1 MTRIRRITGV
11 ALAAT
16 FLACLAAPGLAQTSA
31 PAPSAAT
38 PGPGG
43 SLDVARATL
52 PNGLQVVVLRD
63 PLAPV
68 VSTWMNYLAGSND
81 EPIEGLA
88 HAQEHMLFRGSKTID
103 ASQFSQSIAVTGGN
117 FNADTENSAT
127 QFFFEVPSQDLE
139 VALQL
144 ERSRAAGVLDS
155 QHLWDQ
161 ERGAITQEVTRDNSS
176 ADYRLFDKVVRH
188 VFAGT
193 PYADPGLGTVASFK
207 RVDQAALRAFYAR
220 WYHPNNAIY
229 VIAGDVD
236 PQRTIARVRALFGD
250 LKAAPLPAHRAV
262 ALPALTPITLRDY
275 SSDPVVSTFVAY
287 RVPGY
292 TSPDYFAEQIL
303 TDVLNSQR
311 GALFDLQA
319 TGKALATFAQAQTY
333 QEAGVSLVGSVVP
346 VTTSGDAAIKDVE
359 AVIDGYKTTGVP
371 ADLVEVAKRREVAQ
385 AETARTSISG
395 LANLWSQSLAVEH
408 RTPDDDLAGLENV
421 SVDDVNR
428 VLRRYYDNT
437 TATVAIATPKDA
449 AGSAFGS
456 KAGEDNT
463 IIPAANTQLPAFAK
477 RVLADLHVPH
487 ATVAPSLQTLA
498 NGIKLVVVPETV
510 SKTVSLRGIVLSDP
524 DLEDAPGKEGV
535 ESLVDALFPFGT
547 ATYDRLAYQTE
558 LDKIAASATAGRSF
572 SLDVLS
578 SQFDRGVDLLAG
590 DELHPAFPAAAFAIV
605 KQQEIGQLTG
615 AIRSPDFKAQIAL
628 VDGLYPVG
636 DAVRRY
642 ATPQSVTGVTLD
654 DVKASYAMM
663 YRPDLTTIVVVG
675 DITPEHA
682 RAAIDR
688 AFGGWTAS
696 GPKPEVFEPAVP
708 VNRAG
713 STTVPATGRI
723 QSDVTLAQVLPIG
736 YHDPD
741 YAALSLGDQVLTGG
755 FYASLL
761 FHDLREVHGYA
772 YTVSSGIAWS
782 ENRSVFT
789 INYGS
794 DPANVG
800 PAAKLVRDDLQR
812 LRTTPLD
819 AGRLQR
825 AKALMAGS
833 LPLGSESYDGLAASL
848 SRYASTGRPLDF
860 DRQIVTQ
867 ALAVTPKSLEAALA
881 RHIRPDDFTRVVTAP
896 AK

>member
-1 MTRIRRITGV
+1 MTRIRRITGA
-11 ALAAT
+11 ALAAV
-16 FLACLAAPGLAQTSA
+16 FLACLANPGLAQTS
-31 PAPSAAT
+31 PT

-43 SLDVARATL
+43 AADVARATL
-52 PNGLQVVVLRD
+52 PNGLQVVVIRD

-68 VSTWMNYLAGSND
+68 VSVWMNYLAGSDD
-81 EPIEGLA
+81 ESIEGLA

-117 FNADTENSAT
+117 FNADTENAAT
-127 QFFFEVPSQDLE
+127 QFFFEVPAQDLD

-144 ERSRAAGVLDS
+144 ERSRATGVLDS

-176 ADYRLFDKVVRH
+176 ADYRLFDKTVRH
-188 VFAGT
+188 LFAGT

-207 RVDQAALRAFYAR
+207 RVDQNDLRAFYAR

-236 PQRTIARVRALFGD
+236 PQATIARVRALFGD
-250 LKAAPLPAHRAV
+250 IPAVPVPAHRSV
-262 ALPALTPITLRDY
+262 TLSPLTPVTLRDN
-275 SSDPVVSTFVAY
+275 SSDPVVSAFVAY
-287 RVPGY
+287 RVPGFF
-292 TSPDYFAEQIL
+292 SPDYFASAIL
-303 TDVLNSQR
+303 SDVLNSQR

-333 QEAGVSLVGSVVP
+333 QQAGVSLVGSVVP
-346 VTTSGDAAIKDVE
+346 VTTSGDAAVKDVE

-371 ADLVEVAKRREVAQ
+371 ADLVEVAKRREVTQ
-385 AETARTSISG
+385 AEAARTSISG
-395 LANLWSQSLAVEH
+395 LASAWSQALAVEH
-408 RTPDDDLAGLENV
+408 RTPDDDLAGLEKV
-421 SVDDVNR
+421 TVDDVNR
-428 VLRRYYDNT
+428 VLRTYYDNA

-487 ATVAPSLQTLA
+487 ATVAPTLQTLP
-498 NGIKLVVVPETV
+498 NGLKLVVVPETV

-558 LDKIAASATAGRSF
+558 LDKIAATASAGRSF
-572 SLDVLS
+572 NLDVLS
-578 SQFDRGVDLLAG
+578 SQFDRGLDLLAD

-615 AIRSPDFKAQIAL
+615 TVRSPDFKAQIAL
-628 VDGLYPVG
+628 VNALYPNG
-636 DAVRRY
+636 DPIRRY
-642 ATPQSVTGVTLD
+642 ATPQSVAGVSLD
-654 DVKASYAMM
+654 DVKASYAAM
-663 YRPDLTTIVVVG
+663 YRPDLTTIVIVG
-675 DITPEHA
+675 DITPDHA
-682 RAAIDR
+682 RAAVER

-696 GPKPEVFEPAVP
+696 GPKPAVFEPAVKP
-708 VNRAG
+708 NRAL
-713 STTVPATGRI
+713 TTVVPATGRV
-723 QSDVTLAQVLPIG
+723 QADVTLAEVLPIG

-741 YAALSLGDQVLTGG
+741 YAALALGDQVLTGG

-772 YTVSSGIAWS
+772 YSVSSGIAWS
-782 ENRSVFT
+782 QNRSVFT
-789 INYGS
+789 INFGS
-794 DPANVG
+794 DLGNVG
-800 PAAKLVRDDLQR
+800 PAAKLVRDDLQH
-812 LRTTPLD
+812 LRTHPLD

-833 LPLGSESYDGLAASL
+833 LPLGSESYDGLAAAL
-848 SRYASTGRPLDF
+848 SRYASTDRPLDF
-860 DRQIVTQ
+860 DRQIATQ
-867 ALAVTPKSLEAALA
+867 ALAATPQSLQAAMA
-881 RHIRPDDFTRVVTAP
+881 RHIRPNDFVRVVTAP